1 MIYTIVA
8 NSSIICRCYVYIY
21 TKTRLDMHNV
31 AVYKQHQRQFN
42 NTAVHYTGSILLK
55 IAKPTKELAEVI
67 KNMWNEGN

>member
-1 MIYTIVA
+1 
-8 NSSIICRCYVYIY
+8 
-21 TKTRLDMHNV
+21 MHNV
-31 AVYKQHQRQFN
+31 AVHKQHQRQFS